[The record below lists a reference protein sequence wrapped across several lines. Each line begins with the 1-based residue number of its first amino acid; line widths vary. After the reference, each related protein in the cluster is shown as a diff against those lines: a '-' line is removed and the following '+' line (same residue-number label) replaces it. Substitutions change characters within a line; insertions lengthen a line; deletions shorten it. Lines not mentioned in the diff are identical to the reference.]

1 MKKILFLVLLLFSAE
16 IVEAQPLI
24 LDSYP
29 KIMCGNDYIPYAAA
43 QIVKIILLILKIA
56 TPIIIIIFGMVDF
69 VKALVSQK
77 DDEIKKG
84 QQIFFKRLGIGACVF
99 LVFVFVEL
107 IIGFIAPKDEN
118 QSMWNC
124 VDCFINGNCTVVD

>member
-1 MKKILFLVLLLFSAE
+1 MKKILFLLFLVFSVE

-29 KIMCGNDYIPYAAA
+29 RIMCGNDYVPYAAA
-43 QIVKIILLILKIA
+43 QVVKIVLLIFKIA
-56 TPIIIIIFGMVDF
+56 TPIIIIVFGMVDF

-77 DDEIKKG
+77 EDEIKKG
-84 QQIFFKRLGIGACVF
+84 QQTFVKRLGIGACVF
-99 LVFVFVEL
+99 LVFIFVEL
-107 IIGFIAPKDEN
+107 VVGFVAPKNQN

-124 VDCFINGNCTVVD
+124 VDCFVNGNCTVVD